1 MTFVSLIVPV
11 FNEEKVLPTFYD
23 ELVGVLDNVDFR
35 SEIIFVDD
43 GSADNTWAS
52 LKQLRS
58 QDSRIKLLC
67 LSRNF
72 GHQAALLA
80 GIENA
85 KGECVITMDG
95 DLEHP
100 PELIPVLVNKW
111 RQGAK
116 IVNTRR
122 RSSAHLPIGKKLTS
136 SLFYKIFRF
145 LSGLELNPGM
155 ADYRLLDQQVIT
167 ELKGIKEKALFLR
180 GILQWVGFEQ
190 EIVDYEAGSR
200 SVGKSKFSLTKMTQL
215 ALNAITAF
223 STIPLRV
230 ATLLGFVFSMI
241 SFSYLAYAAY
251 AWMFTDYSAEGWKA
265 VIGLLLFLGGVQLI
279 CIGIIGE
286 YLGRVYLEVK
296 ERPAYI
302 VKLNEGFEND

>member
-1 MTFVSLIVPV
+1 MAFISFVIPV
-11 FNEEKVLPTFYD
+11 FNEDKVIPAFYE
-23 ELVGVLDNVDFR
+23 ELAGALATMDFE

-43 GSADNTWAS
+43 GSEDNTWT
-52 LKQLRS
+52 LLNQLRL
-58 QDSRIKLLC
+58 QDNRIKLIC

-85 KGECVITMDG
+85 KGQCVITMDG

-100 PELIPVLVNKW
+100 PELIPVLVKKW

-122 RSSAHLPIGKKLTS
+122 RSSAKLSVGKKFTS
-136 SLFYKIFRF
+136 SFFYKVFRF

-155 ADYRLLDQQVIT
+155 ADYRLLDRQVVK
-167 ELKGIKEKALFLR
+167 ELEAIKEKALFLR
-180 GILQWVGFEQ
+180 GILQWVGFKQ
-190 EIVDYEAGSR
+190 EIVDYDAGWR
-200 SVGKSKFSLTKMTQL
+200 SVGQSKYSLKKMTQL

-230 ATLLGFVFSMI
+230 ATMLGFVFSMV
-241 SFSYLAYAAY
+241 SFSYLVYAAY
-251 AWMFTDYSAEGWKA
+251 SVVFTDYSAEGWKA

-286 YLGRVYLEVK
+286 YLGKVYLEVK
-296 ERPAYI
+296 DRPAYI
-302 VKLNEGFEND
+302 VKLNEGFEHD